1 MMDAGVKEKQR
12 DEDVQV
18 QDIAEVLIEAVETA
32 ERAPAPTPES
42 VTARFEP
49 GL

>member
-1 MMDAGVKEKQR
+1 MMDDGVKEKQR

-18 QDIAEVLIEAVETA
+18 QDIAEVLIEAVEGA
-32 ERAPAPTPES
+32 ERAGPSPES

>member
-1 MMDAGVKEKQR
+1 MMDDGVKEKHR
-12 DEDVQV
+12 DDDVQV
-18 QDIAEVLIEAVETA
+18 QDIAEVLVEAVESA
-32 ERAPAPTPES
+32 ERVPAPAADS

>member
-1 MMDAGVKEKQR
+1 MEDGVKEAQR

-18 QDIAEVLIEAVETA
+18 QDIAEVLLEALEHADTEPATA
-32 ERAPAPTPES
+32 EFT
-42 VTARFEP
+42 P